1 MSEWNVY
8 TVGNIEFIYNI
19 FNSVAMLL
27 NDGTYGSLFRIS
39 ALIGVICVVLAAAIS
54 AGNHYPFLICVW
66 PS

>member
-27 NDGTYGSLFRIS
+27 NDGDL
-39 ALIGVICVVLAAAIS
+39 LPVD
-54 AGNHYPFLICVW
+54 
-66 PS
+66 